1 MLEFC
6 AQGFWTVLPLS
17 VALSLPG
24 LRLSPLGVVP
34 QRDRRSRLIV
44 DYTYSGVNEDTA
56 RLAPPEAMQ
65 FGKALQRFLTK
76 VVHAAPSY
84 GPVYLAKIDIADGF
98 YRIGLYP
105 RDIPRLGVIL
115 PTTEREPLVALPLAL
130 PMGWVESPPYFTA
143 VTETACDLLN
153 AALRRGWDHPPPHPL
168 ESLAATQPATPVGTA
183 MPSTTGDAT
192 PGPVPAFKGSPGT
205 NASPLAYGDVYVD
218 DFLLAAQTKR
228 HQQRV
233 LRTALHA
240 IDRVLRPLAA
250 TDRSSRKEPVST
262 KKLRQGDAYW
272 ATRKTILGW
281 DFDTVAGTLN
291 LPPHRL
297 DRLYALLDAF
307 PPTRRRAPVGEWHR
321 LLGELRSMT
330 AALPGA
336 RGLFS
341 ALQDSLRAGDRH
353 RVRLS
358 RLAHAS
364 LADFRAIADTLRVR
378 PTRFRELIPVGTP
391 VAHGACDACQKG
403 MGGVWFFPDAP
414 PVVWRAAFP
423 LALQR
428 ALITS
433 SNRRGTLSISDLEL
447 AGTLAHK
454 QVLTQVCPGQHLAE
468 RPVWLAGDN
477 RPALAWATKGS
488 ATSSTARAYLLRLT
502 ALHQRH
508 FRYVPQHDF
517 IAGKSNVMADD
528 AKYLL
533 EVDNPGTRDALRRD
547 WSAVTTTLDA
557 HQSAHR
563 NAATATTA
571 GVWERF
577 CTNHG
582 LRTDLLDVPGD
593 LVPVLLLFAQQYRT
607 GRISPSDRPV
617 RSRTVE
623 DAVRQVAQAFTRV
636 GANDPRLN
644 SFGDLDFRL
653 RALLQAWKRADPPPT
668 RVKPVPL
675 SLVRQAHT
683 LSSAAP
689 PDSGLAAAGDC
700 LLLAYYFLLRPGEYS
715 GHPRTTED
723 DLFRLQDVGVMI
735 GHRRLAPLTCPIPDL
750 LATTFVSLTFTSQK
764 NGVRG
769 ETIGHGRS
777 GHPTL
782 CPVHALVGRL
792 LQLRRA
798 GAVPTTPINAFRHP
812 GAEWQFV
819 LAADI
824 TALLRRAA
832 PFVPQAD
839 LDARDFS
846 ARCTRAGGAMALL
859 CGGIGSDRI
868 RLIGRWRSDE
878 VYRYLHVQAQPV
890 MAGAAA
896 AMLHGGDFRLHNPPS
911 PPGLPPGGPPFS

>member
-1 MLEFC
+1 MDDARPSRAETTLRKYARDVAVKLARFGHWDVFVAAERGTPDIVESVGTIPHKAARLLEYLRHRGARVPLHTEAWTRTQVLQAAERGSHKSAKDAVEFVCTEMLEFC

-528 AKYLL
+528 AS
-533 EVDNPGTRDALRRD
+533 RR
-547 WSAVTTTLDA
+547 W
-557 HQSAHR
+557 
-563 NAATATTA
+563 
-571 GVWERF
+571 
-577 CTNHG
+577 
-582 LRTDLLDVPGD
+582 DL
-593 LVPVLLLFAQQYRT
+593 
-607 GRISPSDRPV
+607 S
-617 RSRTVE
+617 
-623 DAVRQVAQAFTRV
+623 
-636 GANDPRLN
+636 N
-644 SFGDLDFRL
+644 
-653 RALLQAWKRADPPPT
+653 
-668 RVKPVPL
+668 
-675 SLVRQAHT
+675 
-683 LSSAAP
+683 
-689 PDSGLAAAGDC
+689 
-700 LLLAYYFLLRPGEYS
+700 
-715 GHPRTTED
+715 
-723 DLFRLQDVGVMI
+723 
-735 GHRRLAPLTCPIPDL
+735 
-750 LATTFVSLTFTSQK
+750 
-764 NGVRG
+764 
-769 ETIGHGRS
+769 
-777 GHPTL
+777 
-782 CPVHALVGRL
+782 
-792 LQLRRA
+792 
-798 GAVPTTPINAFRHP
+798 
-812 GAEWQFV
+812 
-819 LAADI
+819 
-824 TALLRRAA
+824 TALLTY
-832 PFVPQAD
+832 FTSTYPQ
-839 LDARDFS
+839 S
-846 ARCTRAGGAMALL
+846 T
-859 CGGIGSDRI
+859 SW
-868 RLIGRWRSDE
+868 RLITLAPETLSAVIGALSRRRSTPTSLRIATPPQPLPPTFGNASAPIMACAPTSLMSLETSCPSCSSSRSNTAPAAFPPATGPSDLERWRT
-878 VYRYLHVQAQPV
+878 
-890 MAGAAA
+890 
-896 AMLHGGDFRLHNPPS
+896 PS
-911 PPGLPPGGPPFS
+911 AKWRRRSPGWGPTTLA